1 MEVEALTTG
10 QPSSVQF
17 SHSVVSDSVIRW
29 TAARKSHKFSLS
41 FPFWLPHKA
50 CGIFA
55 PQPGI
60 EPIPPVG
67 EAPSLN
73 HWVARNVPSLA
84 NLRMKMTQV
93 LCILFMADAAVD
105 KKKKATILLL
115 YSYFHQ
121 VVDGN
126 TLVLFLGHF
135 IFFSS
140 FLLLLYVLSL
150 LRYGLIFFA
159 SDKDG
164 RYDYISISM
173 KLPSLR
179 RTVSGS
185 FVGQR
190 LRLQRECLRARV
202 RVA

>member
-1 MEVEALTTG
+1 M
-10 QPSSVQF
+10 
-17 SHSVVSDSVIRW
+17 
-29 TAARKSHKFSLS
+29 
-41 FPFWLPHKA
+41 
-50 CGIFA
+50 
-55 PQPGI
+55 
-60 EPIPPVG
+60 G

-93 LCILFMADAAVD
+93 LCILFMADAAMD
-105 KKKKATILLL
+105 KKKKKATILLL

-121 VVDGN
+121 VVDRN
-126 TLVLFLGHF
+126 TLVLFLSRL
-135 IFFSS
+135 FF
-140 FLLLLYVLSL
+140 FLLPFAVVCFLSAMSWSNL
-150 LRYGLIFFA
+150 FFA

-179 RTVSGS
+179 RTMSGS

>member
-1 MEVEALTTG
+1 M
-10 QPSSVQF
+10 
-17 SHSVVSDSVIRW
+17 
-29 TAARKSHKFSLS
+29 
-41 FPFWLPHKA
+41 
-50 CGIFA
+50 
-55 PQPGI
+55 
-60 EPIPPVG
+60 G

-93 LCILFMADAAVD
+93 LCILFMADAAMD
-105 KKKKATILLL
+105 KKKKKKKATVLLL

-126 TLVLFLGHF
+126 TLVLFLSHF
-135 IFFSS
+135 IFFPS

-150 LRYGLIFFA
+150 LCYGLIFFA

-179 RTVSGS
+179 RTMSGS